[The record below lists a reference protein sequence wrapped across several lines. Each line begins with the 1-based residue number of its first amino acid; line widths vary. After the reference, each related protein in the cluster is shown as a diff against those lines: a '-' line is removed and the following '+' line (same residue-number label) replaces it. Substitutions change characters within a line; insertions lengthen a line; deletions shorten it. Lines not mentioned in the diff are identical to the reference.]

1 MFRLFRN
8 LKPMA
13 WVFVLIVMLVTGQAI
28 AELYLPEKMSE
39 IIDDGIYIDYEPLYE
54 HLEMPKPSSLSSVDS
69 EKTLKGYSEDTIPV
83 FEMVDGFSTHD
94 LADAIER
101 EEGGNTIIDFVF
113 RDIPVKD
120 SEELFDKVLTPFMD
134 GLEPY
139 QEKAFEWRDANVP
152 ESQWEDWE
160 PDFKESYFTDEDR
173 NAMAEIIN
181 VLLVFDYNSVTQDIN
196 DNPASIKIRSNDS
209 KGNTICVNDLLNQD
223 PRVDE
228 DAMDNESNRKILT
241 ACISCMKHSEY
252 GNLMPIPV
260 DKDGM
265 RLATDAYGRA
275 LEPEKLIY
283 IYSNDDAEEVY
294 TAKESSTGRPDPMP
308 DYEVIICNNVL
319 GYAYK

>member
-1 MFRLFRN
+1 MKKLLHLPTIQLASDKFLFHEQGRQDEGF
-8 LKPMA
+8 A
-13 WVFVLIVMLVTGQAI
+13 
-28 AELYLPEKMSE
+28 Y
-39 IIDDGIYIDYEPLYE
+39 
-54 HLEMPKPSSLSSVDS
+54 
-69 EKTLKGYSEDTIPV
+69 TIPV
-83 FEMVDGFSTHD
+83 
-94 LADAIER
+94 
-101 EEGGNTIIDFVF
+101 
-113 RDIPVKD
+113 
-120 SEELFDKVLTPFMD
+120 DKINALKITQSIQGRLT
-134 GLEPY
+134 GR
-139 QEKAFEWRDANVP
+139 W
-152 ESQWEDWE
+152 
-160 PDFKESYFTDEDR
+160 
-173 NAMAEIIN
+173 MAEIIN

-196 DNPASIKIRSNDS
+196 DNPASIKISSNDS

-260 DKDGM
+260 DKGGN

-319 GYAYK
+319 GYAYKYVGDKWVDTYRGITDARAQELANDYNAEILMNALVYDNKYYEKG